1 MVATIAGLIVT
12 STNPA
17 DPNVLRK
24 DPTFANK
31 TPPTVPKGKKVIDET
46 NFCCLCQVQ
55 VYVDV

>member
-17 DPNVLRK
+17 DSNVLRK
-24 DPTFANK
+24 DPNFARK
-31 TPPTVPKGKKVIDET
+31 TSVVVPKGKKVIDET

-55 VYVDV
+55 VYAF